1 MMAYELLKKIIH
13 TAPLIPIEAANMRFN
28 DE

>member
-13 TAPLIPIEAANMRFN
+13 IAPLNPIEAANMRFN

>member
-13 TAPLIPIEAANMRFN
+13 IAPLSPIEAMNIRFN